1 MVVWNSPIGKS
12 IWCGLGTLES
22 VKQSATVSIPRL
34 VLWSL
39 PAFAT
44 AESAMGFQLHRALV
58 RPQYVSEVQVG
69 VVSCPLKPLLF
80 VYMANKLA
88 IRTATKSPPQ
98 RGSTV
103 QDSPEGQIEPFAY

>member
-44 AESAMGFQLHRALV
+44 AESAMGFQLHCALV
-58 RPQYVSEVQVG
+58 RPQYVPEAQVG
-69 VVSCPLKPLLF
+69 VVSCQLKLLF
-80 VYMANKLA
+80 VYVANKLA
-88 IRTATKSPPQ
+88 IRAATKSPPQ
-98 RGSTV
+98 RGSTA
-103 QDSPEGQIEPFAY
+103 QDSPEGQIEPFAH